1 MSKYYMTEQSSLINK
16 IQRNLI
22 ASDLKSAKQ
31 EADRMTC
38 YHSTEV
44 CIFDSETGKVIC
56 YKYFD
61 TSKNR
66 RIKNWKTMK

>member
-1 MSKYYMTEQSSLINK
+1 MTESNSLINK
-16 IQRNLI
+16 ITRNLQ
-22 ASDLKSAKQ
+22 ATDLKSAKQ

-44 CIFDSETGKVIC
+44 CIFDGETNDVIC

-61 TSKNR
+61 SAKNR
-66 RIKNWKTMK
+66 RIKTWRTMK